1 MNSINNFS
9 YQRPPIGHRPP
20 QGPPPPPPHVNQ
32 GSGIGNNQAYYN
44 NYMQSSDQ
52 MLGGWGSFAGYSNP
66 GFDTSYAN
74 PGFNTS
80 YSNPGFGV
88 SGYSNAAS
96 GAFGSTGYDY
106 SSLLGLGGYGSSL
119 GSYGSSLGSYGSSF
133 GSYGS
138 SLGGYANPGFQ
149 SNAFPMNLMLQ
160 GTPQV
165 PVFS

>member
-1 MNSINNFS
+1 SS
-9 YQRPPIGHRPP
+9 LL
-20 QGPPPPPPHVNQ
+20 
-32 GSGIGNNQAYYN
+32 GSTN
-44 NYMQSSDQ
+44 
-52 MLGGWGSFAGYSNP
+52 
-66 GFDTSYAN
+66 
-74 PGFNTS
+74 
-80 YSNPGFGV
+80 
-88 SGYSNAAS
+88 
-96 GAFGSTGYDY
+96 AFGSTGYDY